1 MVGNHIIEFGDGTDF
16 DKKFARLLQFYQLV
30 LSKTGM
36 DKYERVNV
44 QYEKQV
50 IGVKKGGFV
59 SRADSLQA
67 VRNIQQL
74 AALSQ
79 TVLTDSTNRQQVTS
93 VQTLNT
99 ANSSPAKGPDAEKPS
114 TPVKPTVPKRANNAA
129 RQNPPPKKT
138 TATKP
143 PVKQPKAVMP
153 KRSTNH

>member
-1 MVGNHIIEFGDGTDF
+1 
-16 DKKFARLLQFYQLV
+16 
-30 LSKTGM
+30 M

-50 IGVKKGGFV
+50 IGVKKGGSV

-67 VRNIQQL
+67 ARNIQQL

-79 TVLTDSTNRQQVTS
+79 TVLTDSTNRQQV
-93 VQTLNT
+93 VRAETLNSV
-99 ANSSPAKGPDAEKPS
+99 NNSPAKGPDTEKPS
-114 TPVKPTVPKRANNAA
+114 IPVTTIAPKRTNNPA
-129 RQNPPPKKT
+129 RQSSSVKSQSYGNASKPPKKT
-138 TATKP
+138 TARKP